1 MYLVSEN
8 RLKRMREVLS
18 KRQKDLRVFVEE
30 VKNEHNFSAIIRT
43 CDAVGVLYIHYFYRG
58 EELPINRGISL
69 GSEKWVFLCRE
80 DDPIGGLKR
89 LKREGYKIFATYIS
103 PKSKSFLDVDYTK
116 PSVIVLGNE
125 YFGVSKGVLEVADE
139 HIMIP
144 MVGMA
149 QSLNVS
155 VANAVILYEAFKQRL
170 KAGMYDKPT
179 LNEEEFNEILKLW
192 AHYRIINTTVE

>member
-1 MYLVSEN
+1 M
-8 RLKRMREVLS
+8 
-18 KRQKDLRVFVEE
+18 
-30 VKNEHNFSAIIRT
+30 
-43 CDAVGVLYIHYFYRG
+43 
-58 EELPINRGISL
+58 
-69 GSEKWVFLCRE
+69 
-80 DDPIGGLKR
+80 
-89 LKREGYKIFATYIS
+89 
-103 PKSKSFLDVDYTK
+103 
-116 PSVIVLGNE
+116 
-125 YFGVSKGVLEVADE
+125 EVADE

-192 AHYRIINTTVE
+192 AHDRIINTTVE